1 MEAIKNEDTGRMPT
15 TENSDEAP
23 CQAMLD
29 QLRDANTRLSDALR
43 AAEEEN
49 RAKSSFLS
57 NMSHDIRT
65 PMNAIMG
72 MTSIALTHIDEKP
85 RVLDCLQK
93 IQTASAHLMD
103 LVNDVLDMSRIA
115 SGRMTLSE
123 EVFSLAD
130 MVHDITIIVRPQA
143 AQKHQEFHLE
153 IGQICEENLIGDP
166 PHLRQTLRILQDEE
180 LQQKTPDLPWDRYIY
195 MTHQQM
201 ASSISYNREND
212 MTPQDVTAVMESVH
226 IVHSHR
232 IQKAVSR
239 NGSPPMRSAF
249 YRYAIEYYCGLFPL
263 EELPENSV
271 SPSLSVF
278 LPQSLSPSG
287 RLHLYDHL
295 QVLRKP
301 KHINRPR
308 FIRGIPFLR
317 KPAQIPAECLG
328 VARHIDDA
336 PRPQ

>member
-1 MEAIKNEDTGRMPT
+1 
-15 TENSDEAP
+15 
-23 CQAMLD
+23 
-29 QLRDANTRLSDALR
+29 
-43 AAEEEN
+43 
-49 RAKSSFLS
+49 
-57 NMSHDIRT
+57 MSHDIRT

-85 RVLDCLQK
+85 RVL
-93 IQTASAHLMD
+93 A
-103 LVNDVLDMSRIA
+103 MSRIA

-153 IGQICEENLIGDP
+153 IRQICEENLIGDP
-166 PHLRQTLRILQDEE
+166 LHLRQTLRILQDEE

-232 IQKAVSR
+232 IQEAVSR

-263 EELPENSV
+263 EELPENTV
-271 SPSLSVF
+271 SPSLPVF

>member
-1 MEAIKNEDTGRMPT
+1 
-15 TENSDEAP
+15 
-23 CQAMLD
+23 
-29 QLRDANTRLSDALR
+29 
-43 AAEEEN
+43 
-49 RAKSSFLS
+49 
-57 NMSHDIRT
+57 MSHDIRT

-85 RVLDCLQK
+85 RVL
-93 IQTASAHLMD
+93 A
-103 LVNDVLDMSRIA
+103 MSRIA

-153 IGQICEENLIGDP
+153 IRQICEETLIGDP
-166 PHLRQTLRILQDEE
+166 LHLRQTLRILQDEE

-239 NGSPPMRSAF
+239 NESPPCGPHFTAMPSSITADCSLSRNCRKIPSAPPCLSF
-249 YRYAIEYYCGLFPL
+249 YRGAFR
-263 EELPENSV
+263 LPAGCIFTTTSRFCVNPNISTGHASSAAYPSFANQPRSLPSV
-271 SPSLSVF
+271 S
-278 LPQSLSPSG
+278 G
-287 RLHLYDHL
+287 LHDT
-295 QVLRKP
+295 
-301 KHINRPR
+301 
-308 FIRGIPFLR
+308 
-317 KPAQIPAECLG
+317 
-328 VARHIDDA
+328 
-336 PRPQ
+336 